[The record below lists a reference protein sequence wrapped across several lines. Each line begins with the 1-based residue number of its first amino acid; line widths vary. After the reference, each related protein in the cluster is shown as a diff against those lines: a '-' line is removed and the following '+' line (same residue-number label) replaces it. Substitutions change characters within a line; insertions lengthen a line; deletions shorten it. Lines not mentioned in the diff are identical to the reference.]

1 MTMSDP
7 LADMIARIR
16 NGQKAKKPQVSV
28 PAAKL
33 HTAVL
38 GVLKEEGYIRGFADK
53 EIRKGVT
60 PQMAIY
66 REVDLRYHEGQ
77 PAIREIKRI
86 SSPGR
91 RVYSGIKILARP
103 YGGLGVAVISTPQGV
118 MSDATARAKNVGGE
132 VICRVY

>member
-7 LADMIARIR
+7 LADMLARIR
-16 NGQKAKKPQVSV
+16 NGQKARKPQVVVQAS
-28 PAAKL
+28 KL

-38 GVLKEEGYIRGFADK
+38 NVLKDEGYIRGYADRAVR
-53 EIRKGVT
+53 EGV
-60 PQMAIY
+60 
-66 REVDLRYHEGQ
+66 RETVVDLRYHEGQ

-91 RVYSGIKILARP
+91 RVYSGIKTLPRP
-103 YGGLGVAVISTPQGV
+103 YGGLGVTIVSTPQGV
-118 MSDATARAKNVGGE
+118 MSDAQARTKNVGGE

>member
-16 NGQKAKKPQVSV
+16 NGQKARKPQVSV

-53 EIRKGVT
+53 DVRKGV
-60 PQMAIY
+60 
-66 REVDLRYHEGQ
+66 RETVVDLRYHEGQ
-77 PAIREIKRI
+77 PAIREIKRV

>member
-1 MTMSDP
+1 MSMSDP

-16 NGQKAKKPQVSV
+16 NGQKARKAQVAV
-28 PAAKL
+28 KAAKL

-53 EIRKGVT
+53 EIRKG
-60 PQMAIY
+60 I
-66 REVDLRYHEGQ
+66 RETVVDLRYHEGQ

-91 RVYSGIKILARP
+91 RVYSGIKTLARP
-103 YGGLGVAVISTPQGV
+103 YGGLGVAIVSTPQGV
-118 MSDATARAKNVGGE
+118 MSDSAARNKNVGGE

>member
-1 MTMSDP
+1 
-7 LADMIARIR
+7 MIARIR

-53 EIRKGVT
+53 EIRKGV
-60 PQMAIY
+60 
-66 REVDLRYHEGQ
+66 RETVVDLRYHEGQ

>member
-16 NGQKAKKPQVSV
+16 NGQKARKPQVSV

-53 EIRKGVT
+53 EIRKGV
-60 PQMAIY
+60 
-66 REVDLRYHEGQ
+66 RETVVDLRYHEGQ
-77 PAIREIKRI
+77 PAIREIKRV

-103 YGGLGVAVISTPQGV
+103 FGGLGVAVVSTPQGV

>member
-1 MTMSDP
+1 MSMSDP

-16 NGQKAKKPQVSV
+16 NGQKARKAQVAV

-38 GVLKEEGYIRGFADK
+38 GVLKEEGYIRGYADK
-53 EIRKGVT
+53 EVRKGV
-60 PQMAIY
+60 
-66 REVDLRYHEGQ
+66 RETIVDLRYHEGQ
-77 PAIREIKRI
+77 PAIREIKRV

-91 RVYSGIKILARP
+91 RVYSGIKTLARP
-103 YGGLGVAVISTPQGV
+103 HGGLGVAIVSTPQGV
-118 MSDATARAKNVGGE
+118 MSDSAARTKNVGGE

>member
-53 EIRKGVT
+53 EIRKGV
-60 PQMAIY
+60 
-66 REVDLRYHEGQ
+66 RETVVDLRYHEGQ
-77 PAIREIKRI
+77 PAIREIKRV

-91 RVYSGIKILARP
+91 RVYSGIKPLARP

>member
-38 GVLKEEGYIRGFADK
+38 GVFKEEGYIRGFADK
-53 EIRKGVT
+53 EIRKGV
-60 PQMAIY
+60 
-66 REVDLRYHEGQ
+66 RETVVDLRYHEGQ
-77 PAIREIKRI
+77 PVIREIKRI

>member
-1 MTMSDP
+1 MSMSDP

-16 NGQKAKKPQVSV
+16 NGQKARKAQVAV

-38 GVLKEEGYIRGFADK
+38 GVLKEEGYIRGYADK
-53 EIRKGVT
+53 EIRKGV
-60 PQMAIY
+60 
-66 REVDLRYHEGQ
+66 RETIVDLRYHEGQ
-77 PAIREIKRI
+77 PAIREIERI

-91 RVYSGIKILARP
+91 RVYSGIKTLARP
-103 YGGLGVAVISTPQGV
+103 HGGLGVAIVSTPQGV
-118 MSDATARAKNVGGE
+118 MSDSAARTKNVGGE

>member
-1 MTMSDP
+1 MSMSDP

-16 NGQKAKKPQVSV
+16 NGQKARKPQVAV
-28 PAAKL
+28 KAAKL

-53 EIRKGVT
+53 EIRKGV
-60 PQMAIY
+60 
-66 REVDLRYHEGQ
+66 RETVVDLRYHEGK
-77 PAIREIKRI
+77 PAIREIERI

-91 RVYSGIKILARP
+91 RVYSGIKTLARP
-103 YGGLGVAVISTPQGV
+103 HGGLGVAIVSTPQGV
-118 MSDATARAKNVGGE
+118 MSDSAARTKNVGGE

>member
-1 MTMSDP
+1 MSMSDP

-16 NGQKAKKPQVSV
+16 NGQKARKAQVAV

-38 GVLKEEGYIRGFADK
+38 GVLKDEGYIRGFADK
-53 EIRKGVT
+53 EIRKGV
-60 PQMAIY
+60 
-66 REVDLRYHEGQ
+66 RETIVDLRYHEGQ
-77 PAIREIKRI
+77 PAIREIERV

-91 RVYSGIKILARP
+91 RVYSGIKTLARP
-103 YGGLGVAVISTPQGV
+103 HGGLGVAIVSTPQGV
-118 MSDATARAKNVGGE
+118 MSDSAARTKNVGGE

>member
-16 NGQKAKKPQVSV
+16 NGQKARKAQVAV

-38 GVLKEEGYIRGFADK
+38 GVLKDEGYIRGFADRAVR
-53 EIRKGVT
+53 EGV
-60 PQMAIY
+60 
-66 REVDLRYHEGQ
+66 RETVVDLRYHEGQ
-77 PAIREIKRI
+77 PAIREIKRV

-91 RVYSGIKILARP
+91 RVYSGIKGLPRP
-103 YGGLGVAVISTPQGV
+103 YGGLGVTIVSTPQGV
-118 MSDATARAKNVGGE
+118 MSDSQARTKNVGGE

>member
-1 MTMSDP
+1 MSMSDP

-16 NGQKAKKPQVSV
+16 NGQKARKPQVAV
-28 PAAKL
+28 KAAKL

-53 EIRKGVT
+53 EVRKGV
-60 PQMAIY
+60 
-66 REVDLRYHEGQ
+66 RETIVDLRYHEGQ
-77 PAIREIKRI
+77 PAIREIERV

-91 RVYSGIKILARP
+91 RVYSGIKTLARP
-103 YGGLGVAVISTPQGV
+103 HGGLGVAIVSTPQGV
-118 MSDATARAKNVGGE
+118 MSDSAARTKNVGGE

>member
-1 MTMSDP
+1 MSMSDP

-16 NGQKAKKPQVSV
+16 NGQKARKAQVAV

-53 EIRKGVT
+53 EVRKGV
-60 PQMAIY
+60 
-66 REVDLRYHEGQ
+66 RETIVDLRYHEGQ
-77 PAIREIKRI
+77 PAIREIERI

-91 RVYSGIKILARP
+91 RVYSGIKTLSRP
-103 YGGLGVAVISTPQGV
+103 YGGLGVAIVSTPQGV
-118 MSDATARAKNVGGE
+118 MSDQAARTKNVGGE
-132 VICRVY
+132 VLCRVY

>member
-16 NGQKAKKPQVSV
+16 NGQKARKPQVSV

-53 EIRKGVT
+53 EVRKGV
-60 PQMAIY
+60 
-66 REVDLRYHEGQ
+66 RETVVDLRYHEGQ
-77 PAIREIKRI
+77 PAIREIERI

-91 RVYSGIKILARP
+91 RIYSGIKTLARP
-103 YGGLGVAVISTPQGV
+103 HGGLGVAIISTPQGV
-118 MSDATARAKNVGGE
+118 MSDSAARTKNVGGE

>member
-1 MTMSDP
+1 MSMSDP

-16 NGQKAKKPQVSV
+16 NGQKARKAQVAV

-53 EIRKGVT
+53 DVRKGV
-60 PQMAIY
+60 
-66 REVDLRYHEGQ
+66 RETIVDLRYHEGQ
-77 PAIREIKRI
+77 PAIREIKRV

-91 RVYSGIKILARP
+91 RVYSGIKTLGRP
-103 YGGLGVAVISTPQGV
+103 YGGLGVAIVSTPQGV
-118 MSDATARAKNVGGE
+118 MSDSAARTKNVGGE

>member
-16 NGQKAKKPQVSV
+16 NGQKARKPQVSV

-38 GVLKEEGYIRGFADK
+38 GVLKDEGYIRGFADK
-53 EIRKGVT
+53 EVRKGV
-60 PQMAIY
+60 
-66 REVDLRYHEGQ
+66 RETVVDLRYHEGQ

-91 RVYSGIKILARP
+91 RVYSGIKSLARP
-103 YGGLGVAVISTPQGV
+103 HGGLGVAIVSTPQGV
-118 MSDATARAKNVGGE
+118 MSDSAARNKNVGGE

>member
-1 MTMSDP
+1 MSMSDP

-16 NGQKAKKPQVSV
+16 NGQKARKAQVAV

-38 GVLKEEGYIRGFADK
+38 GVLKDEGYIRGFADK
-53 EIRKGVT
+53 EIRKGV
-60 PQMAIY
+60 
-66 REVDLRYHEGQ
+66 RETIVDLRYHEGQ
-77 PAIREIKRI
+77 PAIREIERI

-91 RVYSGIKILARP
+91 RVYSGIKTLARP
-103 YGGLGVAVISTPQGV
+103 HGGLGVAIVSTPQGV
-118 MSDATARAKNVGGE
+118 MSDSAARTKNVGGE

>member
-1 MTMSDP
+1 MSMSDP

-16 NGQKAKKPQVSV
+16 NGQKARKAQVAV

-38 GVLKEEGYIRGFADK
+38 GVLKDEGYIRGFADK
-53 EIRKGVT
+53 EIRKDV
-60 PQMAIY
+60 
-66 REVDLRYHEGQ
+66 RETIVDLRYHEGQ
-77 PAIREIKRI
+77 PAIREIERI

-91 RVYSGIKILARP
+91 RVYSGIKTLARP
-103 YGGLGVAVISTPQGV
+103 HGGLGVAIVSTPQGV
-118 MSDATARAKNVGGE
+118 MSDSAARTKNVGGE

>member
-16 NGQKAKKPQVSV
+16 NGQKARKPQVSV

-38 GVLKEEGYIRGFADK
+38 GVLKDEGYIRGFADK
-53 EIRKGVT
+53 EVRKGV
-60 PQMAIY
+60 
-66 REVDLRYHEGQ
+66 RETVVDLRYHEGQ
-77 PAIREIKRI
+77 PAIREIERI

-91 RVYSGIKILARP
+91 RVYSGIKTLARP
-103 YGGLGVAVISTPQGV
+103 HGGLGVAIISTPQGV
-118 MSDATARAKNVGGE
+118 MSDSAARTKNVGGE

>member
-16 NGQKAKKPQVSV
+16 NGQKARKPQVVV

-33 HTAVL
+33 HNAVL
-38 GVLKEEGYIRGFADK
+38 GVLKDEGYIRGFADK
-53 EIRKGVT
+53 EIRKGV
-60 PQMAIY
+60 
-66 REVDLRYHEGQ
+66 RETIVDLRYHEGQ
-77 PAIREIKRI
+77 PAIREIERV

-91 RVYSGIKILARP
+91 RVYSGIKTLARP
-103 YGGLGVAVISTPQGV
+103 HGGLGVAIVSTPQGV
-118 MSDATARAKNVGGE
+118 MSDSAARTKNVGGE

>member
-53 EIRKGVT
+53 EIRKGV
-60 PQMAIY
+60 
-66 REVDLRYHEGQ
+66 RETVVDLRYHEGQ

-103 YGGLGVAVISTPQGV
+103 YGGLGVAVISTPEGV

>member
-1 MTMSDP
+1 MSMSDP

-16 NGQKAKKPQVSV
+16 NGQKARKPQVAV

-53 EIRKGVT
+53 EIRKGV
-60 PQMAIY
+60 
-66 REVDLRYHEGQ
+66 RETIVDLRYHEGQ
-77 PAIREIKRI
+77 PAIREIERI

-91 RVYSGIKILARP
+91 RIYTGIKALTRP
-103 YGGLGVAVISTPQGV
+103 HGGLGVAIVSTPQGV
-118 MSDATARAKNVGGE
+118 MSDATARTKNVGGE

>member
-16 NGQKAKKPQVSV
+16 NGQKARKPQVAV
-28 PAAKL
+28 KAAKL

-38 GVLKEEGYIRGFADK
+38 GVLKEEGYIRGYADK
-53 EIRKGVT
+53 EIRKGV
-60 PQMAIY
+60 
-66 REVDLRYHEGQ
+66 RETIVDLRYHEGQ
-77 PAIREIKRI
+77 PAIREIERI

-91 RVYSGIKILARP
+91 RVYSGIKSLARP
-103 YGGLGVAVISTPQGV
+103 HGGLGVAIVSTPQGV
-118 MSDATARAKNVGGE
+118 MSDSAARTKNVGGE